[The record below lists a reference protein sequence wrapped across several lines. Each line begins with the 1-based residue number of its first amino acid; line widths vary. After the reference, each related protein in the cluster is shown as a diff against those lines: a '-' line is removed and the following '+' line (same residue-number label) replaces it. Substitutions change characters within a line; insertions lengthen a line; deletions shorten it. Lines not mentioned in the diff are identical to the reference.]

1 MFFAQLRIRREGRNS
16 AGTSLMDRETQIADE
31 LRTLRRLCDEAATRE
46 ERQQLLPSLNGHLFL
61 EPEHQVAFESI
72 RILLSRGPVS
82 AALLRVHLN
91 NRGFPD
97 TDVEKYFQPAPSE
110 RTEQPT
116 TNKVAT

>member
-1 MFFAQLRIRREGRNS
+1 
-16 AGTSLMDRETQIADE
+16 MDRETQIADE
-31 LRTLRRLCDEAATRE
+31 LGTLRRLCDEAATRE
-46 ERQQLLPSLNGHLFL
+46 VREQLMRSLNGHLFL

-72 RILLSRGPVS
+72 RILLSRGPIS

-97 TDVEKYFQPAPSE
+97 TDVEKYFQSAPSE
-110 RTEQPT
+110 RTKQPA